1 MLSDSNP
8 LRKLIVRAVVH
19 PAFDRFILAVIL
31 LNAAV
36 MGMADYTRVGLD
48 PRRDDYGSPVAEGP
62 WNPFVMI
69 FAEAEEGL
77 WTKDYGLWTMD
88 YRSWFME
95 DGLWNMDHGLSS
107 FCFSL

>member
-36 MGMADYTRVGLD
+36 MGMADYTRVGTD
-48 PRRDDYGSPVAEGP
+48 PRRDDYGYGEAGSAPETGDWVYAGIQPNGKPMKFNRASATIAMSPGKRR
-62 WNPFVMI
+62 
-69 FAEAEEGL
+69 
-77 WTKDYGLWTMD
+77 T
-88 YRSWFME
+88 
-95 DGLWNMDHGLSS
+95 
-107 FCFSL
+107 